1 MDTILSY
8 IAVLMLSLLT
18 VMAKPPLAEV
28 RGHHIQGNVR
38 KKSTQQYILKN
49 IPITEMDSN

>member
-18 VMAKPPLAEV
+18 VMARPPLAEV

-38 KKSTQQYILKN
+38 KKSTQQYI
-49 IPITEMDSN
+49 